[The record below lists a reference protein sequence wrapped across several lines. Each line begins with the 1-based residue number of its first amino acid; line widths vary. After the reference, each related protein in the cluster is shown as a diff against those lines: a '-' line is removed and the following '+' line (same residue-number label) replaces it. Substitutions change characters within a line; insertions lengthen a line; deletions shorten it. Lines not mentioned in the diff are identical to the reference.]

1 MGYNGI
7 NNKYYKRKEPIAWK
21 KQKETLYRLSDNFI
35 SQEPEKGMPVPENSI
50 ELVVKMINICY
61 NKDAEVLK
69 KSRTMNEYSRMI
81 LPCKRSDKDMR
92 HLGGGPRDGH
102 QEMQGRKRADGI
114 SAKIRRRRCTKC

>member
-50 ELVVKMINICY
+50 ELVVKMINIC
-61 NKDAEVLK
+61 
-69 KSRTMNEYSRMI
+69 
-81 LPCKRSDKDMR
+81 
-92 HLGGGPRDGH
+92 GDGH